1 MNKRIVM
8 LCSDCFSTTAL
19 YNYISRFYPI
29 QNVIIEN
36 ALRGSVLAKKRLKKL
51 GFIKVSGQVLFS
63 IIIVNFLKLSSK
75 KRVKEIKGFFNV
87 DESVIPDSKKIN
99 ISSVNDE
106 KCITILKEINP
117 DIVLVNGTRIISKR
131 LLESSN
137 AYFINMH
144 TGITPMYRGVHGG
157 YWAMVNKDPDHCG
170 VTIHLVDK
178 GIDTGNILCQ
188 SKIVVN
194 KRDNFFTYPFLQ
206 FGEGIPL
213 VKKVIDDISEN
224 NLKPIP
230 ISRTFSR
237 LWYHPTIWQYLYY
250 RIFKKIK

>member
-36 ALRGSVLAKKRLKKL
+36 PLRGSVLAKKRLKKL
-51 GFIKVSGQVLFS
+51 GFIKVAGQVLFS
-63 IIIVNFLKLSSK
+63 IAIVNFLKLSSK
-75 KRVKEIKGFFNV
+75 KRVKEIKRFFNV
-87 DESVIPDSKKIN
+87 DESVIPDTKKIN
-99 ISSVNDE
+99 IFSVNDE

-131 LLESSN
+131 LLENSN

-144 TGITPMYRGVHGG
+144 AGITPMYRGVHGG
-157 YWAMVNKDPDHCG
+157 YWAMVNKDSEHCG

-178 GIDTGNILCQ
+178 GIDTGKILYQ
-188 SKIVVN
+188 SKITVN
-194 KRDNFFTYPFLQ
+194 RQDNFFTYPFLQ

-224 NLKPIP
+224 NLKPKT
-230 ISRTFSR
+230 ISGTFSK